1 VEMAPTA
8 ARSAEDSMRP
18 GWGRHPPRPAR
29 LPRRGCRRTDIGVID
44 LDVALYE
51 DGTIEV
57 QDEDELEVH

>member
-1 VEMAPTA
+1 
-8 ARSAEDSMRP
+8 MRP